1 MTAKKRRASK
11 AAAPKVAAAA
21 KADVAKKTRAR
32 RKSKPKKNGRPI
44 AHTPALARAVCERL
58 AEGKSLRDI
67 CKLKS
72 MPVQSTIRLW
82 VVDDVEGFSAQ
93 YWRARDVGLDV
104 QGEDLLA
111 MSDSAQGKDSAGVQA
126 VSLRIKTRQWY
137 LSKLAPKR
145 YGDRLDLNVDAKVE
159 VRELT
164 DDQLEGRI
172 DGLFKKLYTGL
183 AGMQQQRQ
191 ETADAD

>member
-21 KADVAKKTRAR
+21 KADVVKKTRAR
-32 RKSKPKKNGRPI
+32 RKTRP
-44 AHTPALARAVCERL
+44 TEYSTALANRIVKKL
-58 AEGKSLRDI
+58 SDGQGLNHI
-67 CKLKS
+67 CKS
-72 MPVQSTIRLW
+72 PAMPAESTVRSW
-82 VVDDVEGFSAQ
+82 VVDDVEGFAAK
-93 YWRARDVGLDV
+93 YARGRDIGLDV
-104 QGEDLLA
+104 RAERLGQTA
-111 MSDSAQGKDSAGVQA
+111 ASAQGKDGAGVQA
-126 VSLRIKTRQWY
+126 VRLMVDTEKWY

-183 AGMQQQRQ
+183 VAGMQQQRQ